1 LDIIIYNW
9 ETIVPCFS
17 SIGIAVFSEKAAHE
31 ILLEGNDVE
40 INFFS
45 DLVESMEKVVAGIS
59 KLTTLTQNEKD
70 LYLKAFRETYFM
82 LNANLNMIIL
92 YLGDSRRLDDDN
104 FKEWASSIDNW
115 NKWIQIEKDFC
126 LCSGLQD
133 AYIKTQKLSQ
143 RNLGPFIIQNWNAM
157 LQQMQSTF
165 IAEDRVA
172 AYISK
177 QFSEFAKKSRSQPID
192 VTRKEVEDF
201 RDAIMKERSRL
212 IKDET
217 KLIDVI

>member
-1 LDIIIYNW
+1 
-9 ETIVPCFS
+9 
-17 SIGIAVFSEKAAHE
+17 
-31 ILLEGNDVE
+31 
-40 INFFS
+40 
-45 DLVESMEKVVAGIS
+45 
-59 KLTTLTQNEKD
+59 
-70 LYLKAFRETYFM
+70 
-82 LNANLNMIIL
+82 MIIL